1 MATIRMTS
9 EHWSRSYAHLFTK
22 RGEHFA
28 FFLASW
34 TESAGKPAFSV
45 RDVLLV
51 DDADVTFTAG
61 GWVMSDEALVRA
73 VNLAVKTKSA
83 LIEAHNH
90 GGVLPRFS
98 DTDRRG
104 FGEVVP
110 YMLSSLPGR
119 PYAATVWGDETIY
132 AEYFTQKSG
141 VDADGRGGV
150 VGSIVAYGKRLD
162 QRVSRDDDER
172 RIARRFNRQEAW
184 FTPAGQR
191 RMGRIKFG
199 VVGLGGTGGPIVQN
213 LVYLGG
219 RDFVFVDHDSSDET
233 SMNRL
238 VTATA
243 ADVDTSKAILARRLV
258 KAVMPE
264 AKVHVV
270 LKELQTDEALDA
282 LKGVDVL
289 VGCVDNDGARLVLNE
304 LALAYNIPY
313 FDLGVG
319 IDAKDGHVD
328 AAGGRVAAVLPG
340 GPCLYCMGQI
350 DGDEA
355 RYWLADDEQRAFL
368 RGRGYVKGMDVNA
381 PSVAALNAALAA
393 AAANELAV
401 YFSGVRVVQP
411 LLELD
416 LLGAGRAVKSQ
427 WLTPVR
433 VEKKAGCPACE
444 AAGRGDEANIER
456 YRRDR

>member
-1 MATIRMTS
+1 MATIRLS
-9 EHWSRSYAHLFTK
+9 YEQWSRAYAHLFSK

-34 TESAGKPAFSV
+34 TESVGEPVLAV
-45 RDVLLV
+45 REVLLI
-51 DDADVTFTAG
+51 DGADVEFTGG

-73 VNLAVKTKSA
+73 VNLAVKSNSA

-98 DTDRRG
+98 GIDRRG
-104 FGEVVP
+104 FREVVP

-119 PYAATVWGDETIY
+119 PYAATVWGDHTIY

-141 VDADGRGGV
+141 VDARARGGV
-150 VGSIVAYGKRLD
+150 VDSIIVHGKRLD
-162 QRVSRDDDER
+162 QVISRDDDEQSTDP
-172 RIARRFNRQEAW
+172 RFNRQEAW
-184 FTPAGQR
+184 FTPVGQR
-191 RMGRIKFG
+191 RLGRIKFG
-199 VVGLGGTGGPIVQN
+199 VVGLGGTGGPIIQN
-213 LVYLGG
+213 LVYLGA
-219 RDFVFVDHDSSDET
+219 RDFVLVDHDASDET

-243 ADVDTSKAILARRLV
+243 ADVDIPKAILARRLV
-258 KAVMPE
+258 KSVTPG

-270 LKELQTDEALDA
+270 LKELQTREAFDA
-282 LKGVDVL
+282 LKGVDIL
-289 VGCVDNDGARLVLNE
+289 LGCVDNDGARVVLNE
-304 LALAYNIPY
+304 LALAYGIPY

-319 IDAKDGHVD
+319 IEAKDGQVD
-328 AAGGRVAAVLPG
+328 AAGGRIAVVLPE

-355 RYWLADDEQRAFL
+355 RYWLADDKQREFL
-368 RGRGYVKGMDVNA
+368 RGRGYVRGMDVVA
-381 PSVAALNAALAA
+381 PSVAALNAAVAA
-393 AAANELAV
+393 AASNELAV
-401 YFSGVRVVQP
+401 YISGIRPVQL

-416 LLGAGRAVKSQ
+416 LLGVGRAVKSQ
-427 WLTPVR
+427 WMTPVR

-444 AAGRGDEANIER
+444 AAGKADETNIAR
-456 YRRDR
+456 YRREV